1 MKPTPPPAR
10 LAGFPLTSDGAIG
23 AVGGCLAVGA
33 LAFGV
38 YMNVHGPSASLG
50 TSHEFS
56 VFAQLA
62 PHAPRQAEPART
74 EGDSELDT
82 LATASIPVRGVPPS
96 PTRDAG
102 DPQVSSIV
110 VEAAD
115 RDSATIDVDGSL
127 RTVRVGDSVP
137 GAGDVVAIVPGPR
150 PMLKMSGGLVLSS
163 HGR

>member
-10 LAGFPLTSDGAIG
+10 LAGLSLTSDGAIG

-50 TSHEFS
+50 TSHDFT

-62 PHAPRQAEPART
+62 PHAPRRAEPART
-74 EGDSELDT
+74 DADAELDT
-82 LATASIPVRGVPPS
+82 LATASIPAGGVPPS
-96 PTRDAG
+96 RLPGAG
-102 DPQVSSIV
+102 DVPASII

-115 RDSATIDVDGSL
+115 RDSATLDIDGSL
-127 RTVRVGDSVP
+127 RTVRVGDSLP
-137 GAGDVVAIVPGPR
+137 GAGDIVAIMPGPH
-150 PMLKMSGGLVLSS
+150 PMLKTSRGFVLSS
-163 HGR
+163 RGR